1 MIKKPVAEFITHD
14 FRLPDHKD
22 ELYKAEELIE
32 KFKYKLKIIQ
42 IKHKI
47 DDKTHT
53 EFFEEIIRVLD
64 YVGRLSKSVF
74 DVEDEMEL
82 QYIKNYSKSPELAKK
97 LFNDHYEYLHHPYTI
112 LKNRCF
118 KLLEELDAEY
128 YKQYKKQPPNWNI

>member
-1 MIKKPVAEFITHD
+1 MTKLPAAEFITHD

-22 ELYKAEELIE
+22 ELCKAEALIE
-32 KFKYKLKIIQ
+32 KFKHRLKIIQ
-42 IKHKI
+42 IQRRI
-47 DDKTHT
+47 DGKMHT

-74 DVEDEMEL
+74 DIEDEMEL
-82 QYIKNYSKSPELAKK
+82 QYIKNYPKSPELAKK

-128 YKQYKKQPPNWNI
+128 YKQHKKRPPNWNI